1 MAKRNKENRRVEH
14 ALPPRPQRFSVLPP
28 KEHDPAVVSVLPPR
42 ARRFSIL
49 PPEKHDPDDYSAIPR
64 EKHDPAKFSVLPSK
78 HKRDRAKQRRREVAR
93 EQEASPL
100 E

>member
-14 ALPPRPQRFSVLPP
+14 ALPPRAQRFSVLPP
-28 KEHDPAVVSVLPPR
+28 KE
-42 ARRFSIL
+42 
-49 PPEKHDPDDYSAIPR
+49 HDPDDYSAIPR
-64 EKHDPAKFSVLPSK
+64 EKHDPAEFSVLPPK

-93 EQEASPL
+93 EQEAPPL